1 MTEEERPHVPEDNS
15 TAPGYVSAPD
25 VLHGSLP
32 RPLFPSP
39 APSPRLSPR
48 QQRED
53 PIPPAPPNP
62 PTDTPDA
69 NMYNDDDDDVPGML
83 DLDDDEIYP
92 AMDKLE
98 VYDEDVL
105 RNIATSCSMKPLR
118 TVSAQGMQ
126 WAALAMTIVMSI
138 EINMTHEYVR
148 NFKCKLPTDAVYTTA
163 NTENYMNE
171 IMLAHKLVE
180 VCLKAQWTR
189 IATIKRMEMDLHA
202 RIKQQVE
209 ANILRANAQA

>member
-1 MTEEERPHVPEDNS
+1 
-15 TAPGYVSAPD
+15 
-25 VLHGSLP
+25 
-32 RPLFPSP
+32 
-39 APSPRLSPR
+39 
-48 QQRED
+48 
-53 PIPPAPPNP
+53 
-62 PTDTPDA
+62 
-69 NMYNDDDDDVPGML
+69 MYNDDDVPGML
-83 DLDDDEIYP
+83 DLDDDEICP

-118 TVSAQGMQ
+118 SVSAQGMQ

-148 NFKCKLPTDAVYTTA
+148 NFKCKLPTDLVYTTA